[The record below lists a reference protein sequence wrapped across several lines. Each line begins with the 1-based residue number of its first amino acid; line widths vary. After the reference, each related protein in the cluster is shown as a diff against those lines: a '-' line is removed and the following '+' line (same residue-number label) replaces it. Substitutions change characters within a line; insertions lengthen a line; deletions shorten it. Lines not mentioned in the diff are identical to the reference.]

1 MLTKMKEKSQVTI
14 PKPLVDDLGLK
25 TGDSLDAFVTDGVI
39 TLVPME
45 LYPRPVIQKIIA
57 NVTAV
62 EKDKTAS
69 EEALRNIRELFGSM
83 SGTTM
88 SSAAYAAQKQS
99 DMELE

>member
-25 TGDSLDAFVTDGVI
+25 PGDSLDAFVTDGAI

-45 LYPRPVIQKIIA
+45 LFPRPVIKKVIA
-57 NVTAV
+57 NVSAA
-62 EKDKTAS
+62 EKDITAR
-69 EEALRNIRELFGSM
+69 EKALRNIRELFGSM
-83 SGTTM
+83 SDTTM
-88 SSAAYAAQKQS
+88 SSEAYAAQKQS

>member
-45 LYPRPVIQKIIA
+45 LFPRHAMQKVIA
-57 NVTAV
+57 NVSAA
-62 EKDKTAS
+62 EKDRTAT

-88 SSAAYAAQKQS
+88 SSVAYAAQKQI